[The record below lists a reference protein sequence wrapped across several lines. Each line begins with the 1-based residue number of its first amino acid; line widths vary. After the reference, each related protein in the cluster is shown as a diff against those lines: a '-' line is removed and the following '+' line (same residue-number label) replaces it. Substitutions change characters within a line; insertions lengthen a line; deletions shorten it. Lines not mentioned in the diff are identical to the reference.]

1 MGCKKVKFPDQ
12 RNIRFSKRETSHLTG
27 LAKELNCSFSE
38 AVRRCVQYTFEV
50 SPVLKELTLW
60 DAIMNLSP
68 ECFRALIDDGEEGD
82 EYST

>member
-1 MGCKKVKFPDQ
+1 MGCKMVKFPDQ
-12 RNIRFSKRETSHLTG
+12 RNIRFSKKHVADLSN
-27 LAKELNCSFSE
+27 LAKELNCSFSD